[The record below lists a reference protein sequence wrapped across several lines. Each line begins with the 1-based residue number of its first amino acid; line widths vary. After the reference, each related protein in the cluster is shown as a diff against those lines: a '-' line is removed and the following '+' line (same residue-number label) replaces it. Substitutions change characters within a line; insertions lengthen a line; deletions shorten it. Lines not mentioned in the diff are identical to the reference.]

1 MSELDDLLGNLS
13 EVSAKTTVRGVAV
26 GKSADRLHVAVR
38 TGVIAIPIA
47 EIADLRRVETLTSG
61 SEVVEVDVERPEM
74 IVQVFKVRPFPPG
87 ERSDPTLYY
96 SAAGSTTY
104 SIDLSTETSTL
115 SGGVL
120 DQTDDGSSGS
130 EADDSGMAV
139 LESASF

>member
-1 MSELDDLLGNLS
+1 M
-13 EVSAKTTVRGVAV
+13 
-26 GKSADRLHVAVR
+26 R

-61 SEVVEVDVERPEM
+61 SEVVEVDVELPEM

>member
-1 MSELDDLLGNLS
+1 MSELYDVLGNLS

>member
-1 MSELDDLLGNLS
+1 MSELDDVLGNLS

-47 EIADLRRVETLTSG
+47 EIADLRRVETLPSG
-61 SEVVEVDVERPEM
+61 SEVVEVDVERPER
-74 IVQVFKVRPFPPG
+74 IVQVFKARPFPPG

>member
-13 EVSAKTTVRGVAV
+13 EVSTKTTVRGVAV
-26 GKSADRLHVAVR
+26 GKSGDRLHVAVR

-61 SEVVEVDVERPEM
+61 SEVVEVDMERPET
-74 IVQVFKVRPFPPG
+74 IVQVFKVRPFLAG
-87 ERSDPTLYY
+87 ERNDPSLLYA
-96 SAAGSTTY
+96 SASNTTST
-104 SIDLSTETSTL
+104 DLSTVTSTL

-120 DQTDDGSSGS
+120 DQTDDGSTGS
-130 EADDSGMAV
+130 ELDDSGTAV

>member
-1 MSELDDLLGNLS
+1 MSELDDVLGNLS

-61 SEVVEVDVERPEM
+61 SEVVEVDVEHPEM

>member
-74 IVQVFKVRPFPPG
+74 IVHVFKVRPFPPG

>member
-1 MSELDDLLGNLS
+1 MSELDDVLGNLS

-74 IVQVFKVRPFPPG
+74 IVQAFKVRPFPPG

>member
-1 MSELDDLLGNLS
+1 MSELDDVLGNLS

-26 GKSADRLHVAVR
+26 GKSAERLHVAVR

-61 SEVVEVDVERPEM
+61 SLVVEVDVERPEM